1 MKTII
6 TIMIIIIIITII
18 IIIIITVTTT
28 TKLDLMKVGK
38 IFGNSDLI
46 VPGFTAASIC
56 IASKSADA

>member
-1 MKTII
+1 
-6 TIMIIIIIITII
+6 MIIIIIITII

-46 VPGFTAASIC
+46 LPGFTAASIC